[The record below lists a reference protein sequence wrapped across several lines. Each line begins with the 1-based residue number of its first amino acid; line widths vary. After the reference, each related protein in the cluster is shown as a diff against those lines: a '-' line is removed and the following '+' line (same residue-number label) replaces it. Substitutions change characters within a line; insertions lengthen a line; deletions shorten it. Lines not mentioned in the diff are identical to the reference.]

1 MRMRNLIVALGLAL
15 VSAPAFADI
24 VSLLGITGTW
34 INAVPPPPATTIVNG
49 TPSSTIFWGVPA
61 TASGQSGY
69 TYTAAGG
76 TVSFTVNPPATST
89 PPALLGTFVH
99 LNFPIFPP
107 FLQSVN
113 LSISA
118 DVVVAGTDEGVH
130 TFVFHFVHDE
140 TPNGGPPGGPFT
152 GPCPFGGPNG
162 TGININGCADA
173 VTVSAVSAS
182 DSFIVNGI
190 KYTLNLLGFSQDG
203 GATIANQFLTIEN
216 QTNTAGLYADVTAQK
231 QNQVPEPGSLAL
243 VGLALLG
250 VAGIMRR
257 KSSK

>member
-1 MRMRNLIVALGLAL
+1 MRMRNVIVAVGLGL
-15 VSAPAFADI
+15 VSASALADV
-24 VSLLGITGTW
+24 VSLLDVTAIW
-34 INAVPPPPATTIVNG
+34 INAVPPPPSTTIVNG
-49 TPSSTIFWGVPA
+49 PSSSTIFWGVPA

-69 TYTAAGG
+69 TFSSAGG
-76 TVSFTVNPPATST
+76 TVNFNVNPPPTSA

-107 FLQSVN
+107 FLQTVQ

-118 DVVVAGTDEGVH
+118 DVIVAGVNEGVR
-130 TFVFHFVHDE
+130 TFLFNFTHDE

-152 GPCPFGGPNG
+152 GPCPFGGANG
-162 TGININGCADA
+162 AGINIHGCADA
-173 VTVSAVSAS
+173 VTVAAGSST
-182 DSFIVNGI
+182 DSFTVNGI

-216 QTNTAGLYADVTAQK
+216 QTNTAGLYADVSALAG
-231 QNQVPEPGSLAL
+231 QVPEPGSLAL